1 MHRVPTEGQTSKHPS
16 TMLHSIHALWYREI
30 VKFVRDRSRVIG
42 ALLQPLG
49 FWILLGFGFGGT
61 FQMPGAAESNLPYL
75 EYLFPGIVALILLFT
90 AIFSTISVVEDRQK
104 GFLQAALVAPASRVS
119 IVLGNVLGGATLAVA
134 QALLFLLLAPLVGL
148 TPSILGIAIIFLGAL
163 LTAVAFTALGFIM
176 AWRLDTTRG
185 FHAVMNLVLMPMWFL
200 SGAVFPAEGAPAALR
215 LIMHLNPAF
224 YGVSALRD
232 GLYWTSTEALSFLP
246 HLGLVAL
253 FAFLTLAV
261 ATWTV
266 RRPLYG

>member
-1 MHRVPTEGQTSKHPS
+1 MIRT
-16 TMLHSIHALWYREI
+16 IHALWYREI
-30 VKFVRDRSRVIG
+30 IKFVRDRSRVIG

-49 FWILLGFGFGGT
+49 FWVLLGFGFGGT
-61 FQMPGAAESNLPYL
+61 FRMPGAEDAGVPYL

-90 AIFSTISVVEDRQK
+90 AIFSTISVVDDRQK

-119 IVLGNVLGGATLAVA
+119 IVLGNVLGGATLAVV

-148 TPSILGIAIIFLGAL
+148 MPSTTGIVIIAIGAL
-163 LTAVAFTALGFIM
+163 LTAVGFTALGFIM

-200 SGAVFPAEGAPAALR
+200 SGAVFPAEGAPALLQAV
-215 LIMHLNPAF
+215 MHLNPAF
-224 YGVSALRD
+224 YGLELLRA
-232 GLYWTSTEALSFLP
+232 GLYWPSGAAGSVELIGTDLLFA
-246 HLGLVAL
+246 AL
-253 FAFLTLAV
+253 FAVVALAV

-266 RRPLYG
+266 KRPLYG

>member
-1 MHRVPTEGQTSKHPS
+1 MIRA
-16 TMLHSIHALWYREI
+16 IHALWYREI
-30 VKFVRDRSRVIG
+30 VKFVRDRSRLIG

-61 FQMPGAAESNLPYL
+61 FQMPGAASADVSYL

-104 GFLQAALVAPASRVS
+104 GFLQAALVAPTSRLS

-134 QALLFLLLAPLVGL
+134 QASLFLLLTPLVGL
-148 TPSILGIAIIFLGAL
+148 SLSGVGLGLVLLASI
-163 LTAVAFTALGFIM
+163 LTAVGFTALGFFM

-200 SGAVFPAEGAPAALR
+200 SGAVFPIDGAPAMLR
-215 LIMHLNPAF
+215 MVMQLNPAF
-224 YGVSALRD
+224 YCMELLRA
-232 GLYWTSTEALSFLP
+232 GFYWPAGAAGSLEPLEMNLLIAT
-246 HLGLVAL
+246 L
-253 FAFLTLAV
+253 FAFLTLAI

-266 RRPLYG
+266 RRPLFG

>member
-1 MHRVPTEGQTSKHPS
+1 
-16 TMLHSIHALWYREI
+16 MLHAIHALWYREI
-30 VKFVRDRSRVIG
+30 IKFVRDRSRVIG

-49 FWILLGFGFGGT
+49 FWVLLGFGFGGT
-61 FQMPGAAESNLPYL
+61 FRMPGAEDAGVPYL

-90 AIFSTISVVEDRQK
+90 AIFSTISVVEERQE
-104 GFLQAALVAPASRVS
+104 GFLQAALVAPTPRLA
-119 IVLGNVLGGATLAVA
+119 IVLGNLFGGATLAVI

-148 TPSILGIAIIFLGAL
+148 TPSIVGIGIVFVASLLIAIG
-163 LTAVAFTALGFIM
+163 FTALGFIM

-200 SGAVFPAEGAPAALR
+200 SGAVFPVEGAPVVLR
-215 LIMHLNPAF
+215 AVMHLNPAF
-224 YGVSALRD
+224 YGVELLRA
-232 GLYWTSTEALSFLP
+232 GFYWPSEAAGSIELIGTDL
-246 HLGLVAL
+246 LLTAL
-253 FAFLTLAV
+253 FAVVALAV

>member
-1 MHRVPTEGQTSKHPS
+1 
-16 TMLHSIHALWYREI
+16 MLQAIHALWHREI
-30 VKFVRDRSRVIG
+30 IKFVRDRSRVIG

-49 FWILLGFGFGGT
+49 FWILLGIGFGGT
-61 FQMPGAAESNLPYL
+61 FQMPGDTRSDLPYL

-104 GFLQAALVAPASRVS
+104 GLLQAALVAPTSRLA
-119 IVLGNVLGGATLAVA
+119 IVLGNVLGGTTLAVV
-134 QALLFLLLAPLVGL
+134 QASLFLLLAPLVGL
-148 TPSILGIAIIFLGAL
+148 TPSLVGLGIVLFAAIMTG
-163 LTAVAFTALGFIM
+163 VGFTALGFIM

-200 SGAVFPAEGAPAALR
+200 SGAVFPVEGAPTMLQFV
-215 LIMHLNPAF
+215 MHLNPAF
-224 YGVSALRD
+224 YCMGLLR
-232 GLYWTSTEALSFLP
+232 GGFYWSSEGAGSFEL
-246 HLGLVAL
+246 LGINLLITAL

-266 RRPLYG
+266 RRPLYD